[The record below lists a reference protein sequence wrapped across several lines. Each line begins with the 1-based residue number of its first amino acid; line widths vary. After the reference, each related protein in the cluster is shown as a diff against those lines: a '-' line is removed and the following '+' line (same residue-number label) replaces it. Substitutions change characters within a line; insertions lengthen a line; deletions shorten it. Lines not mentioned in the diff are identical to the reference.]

1 MAIITNQ
8 AGLITKEVV
17 ISKKDGG
24 KYVPVG
30 KVNIYIP
37 TLAAFGFTEAAFKL
51 DEKGIQVEDDGLPVY
66 ADDKAQYIFDAIVAA
81 VKAKARNALVSGT
94 ADLKEG
100 LKIAETLEEV
110 MAQGERGPG
119 GAEALA
125 AIRELKK
132 DFATWVASLKKS
144 TAATAQIIG
153 YFNNREA
160 LSLMVKDT
168 KTKMESYVS
177 AYIEQADE
185 ELLERGQKYIASVL
199 EACKAVEAVEDF

>member
-1 MAIITNQ
+1 MAITMNQ
-8 AGLITKEVV
+8 AGLVTKEVV
-17 ISKKDGG
+17 ISKKEGG
-24 KYVPVG
+24 KYVAVG

-37 TLAAFGFTEAAFKL
+37 LLAAFGFTGAKFKL
-51 DEKGIQVEDDGLPVY
+51 DDKGVQVEDEGLPVY
-66 ADDKAQYIFDAIVAA
+66 EDDKAQYLFDSIVAA
-81 VKAKARNALVSGT
+81 VKAKARNALISGT

-110 MAQGERGPG
+110 MAQGERGG

-144 TAATAQIIG
+144 LTATTQIVG

-160 LSLMVKDT
+160 LSLMPKDT
-168 KTKMESYVS
+168 KDKLESYIS

-185 ELLERGQKYIASVL
+185 TLLDKGQKYLASVL
-199 EACKAVEAVEDF
+199 EACKDVEMAEDF